1 MSTCKGFI
9 VGCGISASCF
19 WLLSPGLPEPGLAAA
34 VAVPTGA
41 MSDGGS
47 ALPDFTRLL
56 ERVGP
61 SVVHVTTRS
70 AVPGGPEVA
79 QRHFD
84 LYRGMTGED
93 GLETTGRAVTGLGSG
108 FVLGDDGYILTNAHV
123 VDGADEVY
131 VRLMGSKRDIRAWVV
146 GLDPATDIAL
156 LRVGM
161 RGLRPAAFGSS
172 AALRVGDW
180 VAAIGSPFGF
190 DHTITAGIVSAKER
204 YLSSTAQTRFLQSD
218 VAINPGSS
226 GGPLVNLRGEV
237 VGINSKIYTR
247 TGGYMGVSFAIPIET
262 ALRVGH
268 ELRRQGQVTR
278 GYLGVEMQPL
288 DRPLAASF
296 GLEAPRGVLVTAVAE
311 DSPAQRAGIQSGDI
325 ILAFGG
331 KRIEGPADLVQ
342 KVAQTPPGDDAQLE
356 IWRQQRRLHADVVV
370 ETEPNSAPFQ
380 TYGRDEAQPAGGS
393 GLLLQEHAAPGL
405 VRTHGG

>member
-1 MSTCKGFI
+1 
-9 VGCGISASCF
+9 
-19 WLLSPGLPEPGLAAA
+19 
-34 VAVPTGA
+34 

-204 YLSSTAQTRFLQSD
+204 YLSSAAQTRFLQSD

-226 GGPLVNLRGEV
+226 GGPLVNLRG
-237 VGINSKIYTR
+237 
-247 TGGYMGVSFAIPIET
+247 
-262 ALRVGH
+262 
-268 ELRRQGQVTR
+268 
-278 GYLGVEMQPL
+278 
-288 DRPLAASF
+288 
-296 GLEAPRGVLVTAVAE
+296 
-311 DSPAQRAGIQSGDI
+311 
-325 ILAFGG
+325 
-331 KRIEGPADLVQ
+331 
-342 KVAQTPPGDDAQLE
+342 
-356 IWRQQRRLHADVVV
+356 
-370 ETEPNSAPFQ
+370 
-380 TYGRDEAQPAGGS
+380 
-393 GLLLQEHAAPGL
+393 
-405 VRTHGG
+405 